1 MFIVT
6 SLLGMTIGVGKMAQ
20 ITIREKQRNMTEGAG
35 ERTLPSMMAE
45 RDR

>member
-1 MFIVT
+1 MFIAT

-20 ITIREKQRNMTEGAG
+20 IIREKQRNMTEGAG